1 MAGSLLTHNSKDW
14 IIQKTELQTAE
25 MRFLKRT
32 EMYAVAE

>member
-14 IIQKTELQTAE
+14 IIQKTEFQAAK
-25 MRFLKRT
+25 MKFLKRT